1 MDDPTG
7 PGWTWPYWKF
17 GLQREDL
24 ETKLHDQYNT
34 FSLAILDPEAFHHD
48 VYELANKAAT
58 TDELHELLAERKQLR
73 VRELNDSL
81 ESAAFEI
88 IGNPTLIG
96 TDQWQHAVQL
106 FRTRSLDSL
115 VRYFAS
121 YLPEQHPWHKSVDS
135 GSVTSSSAESCP
147 SLFDDEY
154 YDPIMMTEEPL
165 EIADG
170 ESIVKGHLPPSPRS
184 MTMCSAS
191 SVDSHTDVSQ
201 HDFALTPARTLSYSE
216 SEPDH
221 DHLGSSASTLY
232 DVSEV
237 TTPAPEEDDVTPEV
251 ASGKEIPDHP
261 KDVSN
266 HSEAETPTPKPGH
279 HAAAFFE
286 QVKPSLPCRRHRSL
300 SPSSARPLSK
310 LETRSSMQQRDPRKP
325 ELPTHHTHMVVDDA
339 ARRWKET
346 GYMEKLRERMLHP
359 LQRGRGQGRKT
370 QLQTS
375 SSNRIQ
381 KPSSSSSARARLCR
395 GRKRIVS

>member
-48 VYELANKAAT
+48 VYELANKATT
-58 TDELHELLAERKQLR
+58 TDELHQLLADRKQFR
-73 VRELNDSL
+73 VRELNESL
-81 ESAAFEI
+81 ESAALEI
-88 IGNPTLIG
+88 VGNPSLIG

-121 YLPEQHPWHKSVDS
+121 YLPEQHPWHKSADCGSVDS
-135 GSVTSSSAESCP
+135 GSVTSSSADSCP

-165 EIADG
+165 EIADE
-170 ESIVKGHLPPSPRS
+170 ESIVKDHVPPSPRS
-184 MTMCSAS
+184 MTMCSNS
-191 SVDSHTDVSQ
+191 SVDSHGSQ
-201 HDFALTPARTLSYSE
+201 PDFALTPARTLSYSE
-216 SEPDH
+216 SESG
-221 DHLGSSASTLY
+221 HLESSASTLY

-237 TTPAPEEDDVTPEV
+237 TTPAPEEEDVTPEV
-251 ASGKEIPDHP
+251 ASGKETSDHT
-261 KDVSN
+261 KDLSIT
-266 HSEAETPTPKPGH
+266 SESETPTPKPEH

-286 QVKPSLPCRRHRSL
+286 QTKPSLPCRRHRSL
-300 SPSSARPLSK
+300 SPSSARPLSGQ
-310 LETRSSMQQRDPRKP
+310 EVRSRQRDPRKP
-325 ELPTHHTHMVVDDA
+325 ELPTHRTQVADDA

-346 GYMEKLRERMLHP
+346 GYMDRLRERMFNP
-359 LQRGRGQGRKT
+359 LQRGRSQGRKT
-370 QLQTS
+370 QTS
-375 SSNRIQ
+375 SRIH
-381 KPSSSSSARARLCR
+381 KPSSDRTRLR
-395 GRKRIVS
+395 GRKRIDS

>member
-48 VYELANKAAT
+48 VYELANKAKT
-58 TDELHELLAERKQLR
+58 TDEFHELLAERKQLR
-73 VRELNDSL
+73 VRELNESL

-121 YLPEQHPWHKSVDS
+121 YLPEQHPWYKSADS
-135 GSVTSSSAESCP
+135 GSVTSSSADSCP

-165 EIADG
+165 EIAEE

-184 MTMCSAS
+184 MTMCSNS
-191 SVDSHTDVSQ
+191 SVDSHVDGSQ
-201 HDFALTPARTLSYSE
+201 SDFALTPARTLSYSE

-221 DHLGSSASTLY
+221 LESSASTLY

-237 TTPAPEEDDVTPEV
+237 TTPAPEEEDVTPEV
-251 ASGKEIPDHP
+251 ASGKEVSDHHKDLSIP
-261 KDVSN
+261 
-266 HSEAETPTPKPGH
+266 SESETPTPKPEH

-286 QVKPSLPCRRHRSL
+286 QTKPSLPRRRHRSL
-300 SPSSARPLSK
+300 SPSSARPLSGQ
-310 LETRSSMQQRDPRKP
+310 EVRSSMQQRDPRKP
-325 ELPTHHTHMVVDDA
+325 GLSTHHTQVEDDA

-346 GYMEKLRERMLHP
+346 GYMERLRERMFHP
-359 LQRGRGQGRKT
+359 LQRSRSQGRKT
-370 QLQTS
+370 QTS
-375 SSNRIQ
+375 SSSRIH
-381 KPSSSSSARARLCR
+381 KPRLERTKFR
-395 GRKRIVS
+395 GRKRVDS

>member
-48 VYELANKAAT
+48 VYELAHRAT
-58 TDELHELLAERKQLR
+58 TADELHQLLAERKQLR
-73 VRELNDSL
+73 VRELNESL

-88 IGNPTLIG
+88 IGNPSLIG

-121 YLPEQHPWHKSVDS
+121 YLPEQHPWHKSADS
-135 GSVTSSSAESCP
+135 GSVTSSSVDSCP

-154 YDPIMMTEEPL
+154 YCDPILMTEEPL
-165 EIADG
+165 EIADE
-170 ESIVKGHLPPSPRS
+170 ESIVKDHLPPSPRS
-184 MTMCSAS
+184 MTMCSNS
-191 SVDSHTDVSQ
+191 SADSHADGSQ
-201 HDFALTPARTLSYSE
+201 PDFALTPARTLSYSE
-216 SEPDH
+216 YES
-221 DHLGSSASTLY
+221 DHLESSASTLY

-237 TTPAPEEDDVTPEV
+237 TTPAPEQEEEENATLEV
-251 ASGKEIPDHP
+251 ASVKEPSDHP
-261 KDVSN
+261 ADLSIT
-266 HSEAETPTPKPGH
+266 SEAETPTPKPEH

-286 QVKPSLPCRRHRSL
+286 QTKPSLPCRRHRSL
-300 SPSSARPLSK
+300 SPSSARPLSGQ
-310 LETRSSMQQRDPRKP
+310 ETRSSMQQRDPRKP
-325 ELPTHHTHMVVDDA
+325 ELPTHRTQVVDDA

-346 GYMEKLRERMLHP
+346 GYMKRLKQRMLNP
-359 LQRGRGQGRKT
+359 LQKGRSQGRKA
-370 QLQTS
+370 QTS
-375 SSNRIQ
+375 SSSRVH
-381 KPSSSSSARARLCR
+381 KPSSDRARLR
-395 GRKRIVS
+395 GRKRIDG